1 MAVSGV
7 CFIVACSGSCSAAAA
22 PSQVDE
28 FRSPQ
33 DGRQVGR
40 ASWYGIEHHGKR
52 TASGGRFDMNAL
64 TAAHRSLPL
73 GTMLRVKNLANGRSV
88 VVRVN
93 DRGPYVGGRI
103 IDLSMA
109 AAGCLGLK
117 ERGLGV
123 VSLTVVSATTH

>member
-7 CFIVACSGSCSAAAA
+7 CFIVACAGSCSASAA

-28 FRSPQ
+28 FRSSQ
-33 DGRQVGR
+33 DGREVGR

-52 TASGGRFDMNAL
+52 TASGARFDMNAL

-88 VVRVN
+88 VVRIN

-109 AAGCLGLK
+109 AAGRLGLK
-117 ERGLGV
+117 EQGLGL